1 MIHYEPNRAPF
12 TEYIGA
18 GLLDGVVIRKEV
30 GSYVRASPETEA
42 KWDFSDMSDVDRA
55 SYELPEYMPANY
67 LVQSAITQR
76 YGTVKAKQCSEAG
89 YTEPTIDLFSS
100 FVNIGGVDIL
110 LKYFKEGTAY
120 SEICKADVLRYKFI
134 RRDYHYVKEAV
145 TDGIICPRRVDT
157 LSNIA
162 DIFTKPLSRQYIDR
176 LRPVLTGYAPIAT
189 LLDVPP
195 KPRD

>member
-1 MIHYEPNRAPF
+1 MATTSRAERMSSVTAGMMTPQSGRAGAIPLPTPAKKESARRQLIIEQQTDLVVEQPELEKATKSQLEDVLRRQAEGGSAMIHYEPNRAPF

-42 KWDFSDMSDVDRA
+42 KWDFSDMSAVDRA

-89 YTEPTIDLFSS
+89 YTEPTIDM
-100 FVNIGGVDIL
+100 
-110 LKYFKEGTAY
+110 KT
-120 SEICKADVLRYKFI
+120 LRK
-134 RRDYHYVKEAV
+134 
-145 TDGIICPRRVDT
+145 T
-157 LSNIA
+157 L
-162 DIFTKPLSRQYIDR
+162 TKTR
-176 LRPVLTGYAPIAT
+176 
-189 LLDVPP
+189 
-195 KPRD
+195 